1 VKWLGYQQLP
11 LSKLKLP
18 GDIKAR
24 MSRPRVE
31 DLANSIQLL
40 GDEPINALT
49 VEKDGLVLIAG
60 RDRTAALMKLG
71 VKKVWCHI
79 AVEMTEEDR
88 ADIEMFENL
97 HRRQDNRDDLIAR
110 RVKRVEGELL
120 DKMSDNS
127 PRQPG
132 RPKST
137 KAAAREVVAREL
149 DTTPEAVRAAEKRAE
164 QATAEDM
171 ADDGAPC
178 VHVDVPPP
186 VETWGVPVEH
196 LAQEFASV
204 RIAQEAMRAADRHMQ
219 QAQRALSALE
229 DGGGIAGQL
238 HSRLYG
244 GVHAT
249 AAQLRA
255 SIPSALCPYC
265 KGLANR
271 RATCGG
277 CGGLGYVGDDA
288 LLGVHDGLKLRG
300 ADAVVPDGR
309 GGFVKVIGG
318 TAGNSGVSGRVEPAA
333 VPPTNRRLN
342 IQDAEGNPIVV
353 PDEAVPF

>member
-1 VKWLGYQQLP
+1 MKWVGYQQLP

-71 VKKVWCHI
+71 VKKVWCHL
-79 AVEMTEEDR
+79 VTELSDQDR
-88 ADIEMFENL
+88 LDLEIDENL
-97 HRRQDNRDDLIAR
+97 HRRQDNRDDLIAK

-149 DTTPEAVRAAEKRAE
+149 DTTPEAVRAAEKRA
-164 QATAEDM
+164 TAPEEES
-171 ADDGAPC
+171 AAAP
-178 VHVDVPPP
+178 VEIAPP
-186 VETWGVPVEH
+186 VETWDVPVEH

-277 CGGLGYVGDDA
+277 CGALGYVGDDA
-288 LLGVHDGLKLRG
+288 LLGVADELKRRG

-309 GGFVKVIGG
+309 GGFVKVMGG

-333 VPPTNRRLN
+333 VPPTSRRLN
-342 IQDAEGNPIVV
+342 IQDAAGNPIVV
-353 PDEAVPF
+353 PDEDIADEDIPF